1 MLELAHPL
9 DAIPEHSPLAEARER
24 RDLTVKQVAYRSGLT
39 EDEIEWLEDRRLYR
53 FPPHTAASLA
63 AVLYA
68 TGAGVYRYEVRRLAR
83 LPFSGSLHVNA
94 RVLQIIF

>member
-9 DAIPEHSPLAEARER
+9 DAIPVHSPLAEARER

-39 EDEIEWLEDRRLYR
+39 EEEIEWLEDGRLYR
-53 FPPHTAASLA
+53 LPSQSAAALA

-68 TGAGVYRYEVRRLAR
+68 TGLGIDPYEGRRVAR
-83 LPFSGSLHVNA
+83 PPISGSFPAKGRAQV
-94 RVLQIIF
+94 I